1 MGAGAFIATSRQLL
15 TESFLPALPA
25 ILFTAAALAA
35 GAFAVYFYI
44 PSWRVRRVPGPV
56 PLPIVGHLPLFAKH
70 GPGLFRVLAKKYG
83 PIYRF
88 HMGRQPLV
96 MVANAE
102 LCKEVG
108 IKMFKSIPNRSV
120 PTPIR
125 GSPIHNKG
133 LFFTKDSRWQS
144 MRNVIL
150 SIYQPSHLASLIPA
164 IQPYVQRA
172 GRLLHPGEEITFSD
186 LTLKLFTDSIG
197 QVAFG
202 VDFGLTKDTATSP
215 PQQPAAHD
223 AKSVD
228 PATDFIRKHF
238 HATTSLKMDLSGSVS
253 IVLGQFVPFLQEPVR
268 QLLLRV
274 PGSAD
279 RRLEETNSTMSGL
292 LDEIVAE
299 RAAQADRG
307 EKNLLSV
314 LLNARESTE
323 AMKKLLTPDY
333 VSALTYEHLLA
344 GSATTSFTMSSLVY
358 LVAKHP
364 EVEEKLLREIDE
376 FGGPRDRVV
385 KESMRFFMVSPLVA
399 RETSERV
406 EIGGYVLPK
415 GTWVW
420 MAPVVLAKDPI
431 NFPEPELFRPERFDP
446 SGDEQ
451 KRRHPYAFIPFG
463 IGPRVCIGQKLSIL
477 EIKLTAIHLYQHYVF
492 RHSPSMESPLEFQ
505 YGIVVNFKHGVKLQY
520 TQIPNPF
527 AVSDDKHLSLVAHS
541 HGTWMWLAPGVL
553 AKDPKE
559 FPEPEVFRPERFDPE
574 SEEYCKRRHPC
585 AFIPFGIGPRA
596 CIGQKFAMQ
605 QLKLVVI
612 HLFRHYIFR
621 HSPRME
627 FPLQFQYSIL
637 VNFKYGVKV
646 QVIERKN

>member
-1 MGAGAFIATSRQLL
+1 MGAGTFISSHLML
-15 TESFLPALPA
+15 MIGSLPAV
-25 ILFTAAALAA
+25 LFTAAALAA
-35 GAFAVYFYI
+35 GAFAVYFYV
-44 PSWRVRRVPGPV
+44 PSWRVRRVPGPIA
-56 PLPIVGHLPLFAKH
+56 LPIVGHLPLFAKH

-96 MVANAE
+96 MVASAE

-108 IKMFKSIPNRSV
+108 IKKFKSIPNRSV

-144 MRNVIL
+144 MRNVIV
-150 SIYQPSHLASLIPA
+150 SIYQPSHVASLVSA
-164 IQPYVQRA
+164 IQPYIERA

-186 LTLKLFTDSIG
+186 LSLKLFSDTIG

-202 VDFGLTKDTATSP
+202 VDFGLTKDTRP
-215 PQQPAAHD
+215 QQQQPAS
-223 AKSVD
+223 KSVD

-238 HATTSLKMDLSGSVS
+238 HATTSLKMDLSGSMS

-279 RRLEETNSTMSGL
+279 RRLEETNSAMSGL

-307 EKNLLSV
+307 QKNFLSV
-314 LLNARESTE
+314 LLNASESTE
-323 AMKKLLTPDY
+323 AMRKLLTPDY

-344 GSATTSFTMSSLVY
+344 GSVTMSFTLSSLVY
-358 LVAKHP
+358 LVAMHP
-364 EVEEKLLREIDE
+364 AVEEKLLKEIDE
-376 FGGPRDRVV
+376 FGPKDVV
-385 KESMRFFMVSPLVA
+385 PTSDELQTKFPYVEQVLKETMRFYTASPLVA
-399 RETSERV
+399 REASEDV
-406 EIGGYVLPK
+406 EIGGYLLPK

-420 MAPVVLAKDPI
+420 
-431 NFPEPELFRPERFDP
+431 
-446 SGDEQ
+446 
-451 KRRHPYAFIPFG
+451 
-463 IGPRVCIGQKLSIL
+463 
-477 EIKLTAIHLYQHYVF
+477 LT
-492 RHSPSMESPLEFQ
+492 
-505 YGIVVNFKHGVKLQY
+505 
-520 TQIPNPF
+520 
-527 AVSDDKHLSLVAHS
+527 
-541 HGTWMWLAPGVL
+541 PGVL

-559 FPEPEVFRPERFDPE
+559 FPDPDVFRPERFDPE
-574 SEEYCKRRHPC
+574 SEECKRRHPY

-605 QLKLVVI
+605 QLKLVVV
-612 HLFRHYIFR
+612 HVYRNYIFR

-646 QVIERKN
+646 QVIQRNND